1 MPRLQEAAEKEKGG
15 EPPLNRSRLFLGG
28 SFFFDKV
35 VHDLNRT
42 FPSTDHVRG
51 SDVLTVDRIC
61 GRTVDLIGLPSLES
75 AIILDFGGER
85 IGVFEEF
92 FLIQAVL
99 CKKIRNAVEIG
110 EFFSFLDDG
119 VKKHLVVGMQLMHGF

>member
-85 IGVFEEF
+85 IGV
-92 FLIQAVL
+92 L
-99 CKKIRNAVEIG
+99 RNSSLFKPFCA
-110 EFFSFLDDG
+110 
-119 VKKHLVVGMQLMHGF
+119 KNPQCC

>member
-1 MPRLQEAAEKEKGG
+1 M
-15 EPPLNRSRLFLGG
+15 NRSRLFLGG

-99 CKKIRNAVEIG
+99 CKKILLRSGN
-110 EFFSFLDDG
+110 SFLS
-119 VKKHLVVGMQLMHGF
+119 LMTALKSISW